1 MIQRKNV
8 EDGFLLLHFILPW
21 ELERRA
27 FYFFRF
33 FLFLENGAS
42 FVHKVT
48 ATYFFTTLLS
58 TREKKN
64 GSERGWKKIG
74 EDIIGIAL
82 PLRHGK
88 YSS

>member
-8 EDGFLLLHFILPW
+8 EDGYFILPW

-33 FLFLENGAS
+33 SLSLENGAS

-74 EDIIGIAL
+74 EDIIDIAL
-82 PLRHGK
+82 RPGK